1 MEIFFTLLNTVY
13 VREQITERTMDKLK
27 NDAQI
32 IGEVLKIQKSKN
44 YHDILK
50 ILDTRYTILSM
61 NGTVIYDS
69 KNYENE
75 TNMDNHLYRPEI
87 DALKNEK
94 QAFDIRN
101 SRTLNEKMAYYA
113 ITIED
118 YSGDRII
125 IRTSESFKSQ
135 QQEINT
141 LFLLQVFFFIILD
154 LTILIFYRNYIKRS
168 KRKRIERMRE
178 FLEKGITMEDEY
190 LSDDKW
196 LLKFWFV
203 VREWQEKNLLNI
215 KKLNQEKILLN
226 RLINSL
232 DEGILLFDENLDLIT
247 KNSSMNFLFHKD
259 SKKYLEVINNIEII
273 DVLKECYQSK
283 KDISREIYISSLN
296 LYLFTDA
303 KYLPDN
309 EQYILTLKNISQEK
323 EIINIQRKFIS
334 NVSHELKTPLT
345 NIKGYLIA
353 LEDAPEELKVNFLN
367 IIKSN
372 VNKLENIV
380 TDFLTISKL
389 ESKIRVNPSKFTSES
404 LLKELE
410 TSISEMAK
418 KKNGKVVYEIEEN
431 LIQMVTDFDKL
442 LMTLKNLL
450 ENGFIYNSSKNPQVK
465 LTLHEKNEW
474 DHFSVKDNG
483 IGISRDKLNNI
494 FDRFYRVDEARTSNI
509 AGTGLGLAIVKE
521 CVKTLGGDIQ
531 VISQPNEGTEFIFR
545 IKKLTI

>member
-1 MEIFFTLLNTVY
+1 MEIFFTLINTVY
-13 VREQITERTMDKLK
+13 VRDKITERTRDKLK

-32 IGEVLKIQKSKN
+32 IGEVLKIQGNKN
-44 YHDILK
+44 YHELLN
-50 ILDTRYTILSM
+50 ILDTRYTIL
-61 NGTVIYDS
+61 NVDGAVIYDS
-69 KNYENE
+69 KNHENE
-75 TNMDNHLYRPEI
+75 INMDNHLYRPEI
-87 DALKNEK
+87 EALKDEK
-94 QAFDIRN
+94 QGFDIRM
-101 SRTLNEKMAYYA
+101 SRTLNEEMAYYA
-113 ITIED
+113 IKIED
-118 YSGDRII
+118 YSGEKIL
-125 IRTSESFKSQ
+125 IRTSESFKTQ
-135 QQEINT
+135 QEEINT
-141 LFLLQVFFFIILD
+141 LFLLQVFFFILLD

-203 VREWQEKNLLNI
+203 VREWQEKNLHNI

-247 KNSSMNFLFHKD
+247 KNSSMDFLFHKD

-273 DVLKECYQSK
+273 DILKNCYMTK
-283 KDISREIYISSLN
+283 KDISREIYISALN

-353 LEDAPEELKVNFLN
+353 LEDAPEELKTNFLN
-367 IIKSN
+367 IIKNN

-389 ESKIRVNPSKFTSES
+389 ESKIKVNPSRFSYAM
-404 LLKELE
+404 LLKEVE
-410 TSISEMAK
+410 ISITEMIAR
-418 KKNGKVVYEIEEN
+418 KNGQVLYEIDEN
-431 LIQMVTDFDKL
+431 LSELITDLDKL
-442 LMTLKNLL
+442 LMVLKNLL
-450 ENGFIYNSSKNPQVK
+450 ENGFIYNNSKNPQVK
-465 LTLHEKNEW
+465 LSIVEKNDW
-474 DHFSVKDNG
+474 YHFSVKDNG
-483 IGISRDKLNNI
+483 MGIPQDKINNI

-521 CVKTLGGDIQ
+521 CIKTLGGDIQ
-531 VISQPNEGTEFIFR
+531 VISKIDSGTEFIFK
-545 IKKLTI
+545 IKKLAI